1 MAQSGIPSP
10 RSGRELLEEYFVENR
25 YRVLDVAA
33 FLDRIDRGDPEGR
46 EDFRMRAFREALE
59 VLRDGSESRV
69 DRIQMIFSD
78 PTGEPRAELD
88 QKAAKGAFDP
98 EQQAGR

>member
-10 RSGRELLEEYFVENR
+10 RSGRELLDEYFVENR

-33 FLDRIDRGDPEGR
+33 FLDRMDRGDAEGR
-46 EDFRMRAFREALE
+46 DDFRMRAFREALE
-59 VLRDGSESRV
+59 VLRDGSAQRA

-78 PTGEPRAELD
+78 PTGPPRAELD
-88 QKAAKGAFDP
+88 QKAAKGAYDP
-98 EQQAGR
+98 DQAGA